1 MKGFIIALGRSLRRP
16 WTWTLLIALGLG
28 GMIWSVGPLLAFAG
42 HSPWAS
48 VTHRLATLCGLFLAW
63 GLIMVLLQGWQNRRR
78 RQRLATEEGQHDQ
91 LRAER
96 IDDEAHELHSRARD
110 ARRSLL
116 GAGLYRGRSQ
126 RWRRELPHYLL
137 LGPEGAGKTS
147 LLDFSGLEFPLNVE
161 RSRLTRNVSG
171 TRYCDWYL
179 AEQGVL
185 LDTAGRY
192 LTQGDAPVDG
202 SAWLTLLQLL
212 RRQRRTRPLNG
223 ILVTVPVESLAS
235 GNEVELETLAR
246 QVRARLHDVSRE
258 LRVEVPV
265 YLVLTQA
272 DRLSGFS
279 AFFDGLSREES
290 AQVLGTTFREAQNG
304 TDTATLR
311 QEFEEL
317 LRRLNSQVI
326 PRLHQERDGQ
336 RRGQILD
343 FPHQLGRLGD
353 GLILFVELAFSGNRY
368 QRAAQLR
375 GFYLTSTPALIQ
387 HLDAQTQGIGDQ
399 LGLPSTLLPQYRSGQ
414 ARFIRQLFSRV
425 IFPEAALAGLDQH
438 EVRRLSWGQC
448 GLYAAALAGL
458 TLGAALWTTS
468 FGGNHERLER
478 LRELAQTGLQARSQ
492 LKTGADAR
500 ATLPV
505 LDNAYVGTQ
514 VFPAADATPLREH
527 TGLYQGDAVRPA
539 TEAAY
544 RQALDSYL
552 LPRLKAQ
559 LEERIRGSLN
569 DRERL
574 IVHLR
579 AYLML
584 QLPERRDARALR
596 DWAAADWSQRYP
608 GDALTQN
615 SLDTH
620 LARLLAQGFGSYPV
634 DAQLVSQA
642 RQVLRSESLAAVVYR
657 ILRDQASGLPVYR
670 LSQHLGPQALAFEG
684 ADYPIPGFYTRQG
697 YTQTFSIQG
706 LATIRE
712 LAADN
717 WVLGDGDGITAMDL
731 RRLQVELEQLYFRD
745 YATLW
750 SDALA
755 RLTLQPVGDANQGA
769 TLLAGLTS
777 ANSPLLQVLVEV
789 RDNTRL
795 AAVASDAAG
804 AGEPLP
810 DTARR
815 SLQTRFENLH
825 RLLDDQGAAVADL
838 APAMAALNDL
848 QQQLASL
855 AHASAPEQAAFELA
869 KARMA
874 GNRDALNSLRNAS
887 SRLPT
892 PVNGW
897 LGLLVDDSWNL
908 ILAGAY
914 DYLNDRYQSELLA
927 SYRNGLDKRYPFKAD
942 SESDVAL
949 VDFREFFKAQGTA
962 DSFFDTYLKPFVI
975 RGDGDAYRPRAIDGH
990 SLPLSRELLAQMGR
1004 TQQIR
1009 RGFFAENPAEPG
1021 IVFKLEPYS
1030 LDSSLT
1036 RADLNIGKERL
1047 EYRHGPIV
1055 AATFRWPQNDA
1066 LRTTLVLE
1074 DLGGRRV
1081 GLEQDGSAWSLF
1093 RLLDRLKLQQHSA
1106 RDVMLV
1112 QADLDGRHAG
1122 YLLSSQRSPNPFDLA
1137 TLRGFKLPEQ
1147 L

>member
-1 MKGFIIALGRSLRRP
+1 MKGFIIALGRMLRRP
-16 WTWTLLIALGLG
+16 WTWTLLVTLGLG
-28 GMIWSVGPLLAFAG
+28 GMVWTLGPLLAFAG

-63 GLIMVLLQGWQNRRR
+63 GLVMALLQSLQQRKQ
-78 RQRLATEEGQHDQ
+78 RQRLATEAGQHDQ

-96 IDDEAHELHSRARD
+96 IDDEAHELESRARD
-110 ARRSLL
+110 AYRTLH

-147 LLDFSGLEFPLNVE
+147 LLDFSGLEFPLNTE
-161 RSRLTRNVSG
+161 RSRLTRDVSG
-171 TRYCDWYL
+171 TRHCDWYF

-192 LTQGDAPVDG
+192 LTQGDAPVDS
-202 SAWLTLLQLL
+202 SAWQTLLQLL

-223 ILVTVPVESLAS
+223 ILIAIPVVQLAS
-235 GNEVELETLAR
+235 GNEVALETLAR
-246 QVRARLHDVSRE
+246 QVRARLHEVARQ
-258 LRVEVPV
+258 LKVEVPV

-272 DRLSGFS
+272 DHLPGFD
-279 AFFDGLSREES
+279 AFFDSLSREENE
-290 AQVLGTTFREAQNG
+290 QVLGTTFREAQNG
-304 TDTATLR
+304 TDPGVLR

-326 PRLHQERDGQ
+326 PRIHQERDGQ

-353 GLILFVELAFSGNRY
+353 GLALFVELAFAGNRY

-375 GFYLTSTPALIQ
+375 GFYLTSTPALSQ
-387 HLDAQTQGIGDQ
+387 PLDAQTQGIGDQ
-399 LGLPSTLLPQYRSGQ
+399 LGLPSSLLPQYRSGQ
-414 ARFIRQLFSRV
+414 PRFIRQLFSRV
-425 IFPEAALAGLDQH
+425 IFPEAALAGLDQR
-438 EVRRLSWGQC
+438 ELRRLSWGQR

-458 TLGAALWTTS
+458 ALGAALWTSS
-468 FGGNHERLER
+468 FAGNHARLER
-478 LRELAQTGLQARSQ
+478 LRDLVQHGVQARSQ
-492 LKTGADAR
+492 LKADADAR
-500 ATLPV
+500 AVLPV
-505 LDNAYVGTQ
+505 LDNAYAGTQ
-514 VFPAADATPLREH
+514 VFPAADATPLRER
-527 TGLYQGDAVRPA
+527 TGLYQGEAVRPVI
-539 TEAAY
+539 EAAY
-544 RQALDSYL
+544 HQALDNYL

-559 LEERIRGSLN
+559 LEERIRGSLG

-574 IVHLR
+574 IGHLR

-584 QLPERRDARALR
+584 QLPERRDARTLR

-620 LARLLAQGFGSYPV
+620 LARLLEQGFDAYPV
-634 DAQLVSQA
+634 DTQLVTQA
-642 RQVLRSESLAAVVYR
+642 RQVLRSESLAVVVYR
-657 ILRDQASGLPVYR
+657 ILRDQASGLPIYR
-670 LSQHLGPQALAFEG
+670 LSQQLGAQALTFEG

-697 YTQTFSIQG
+697 YAQTFSTQG
-706 LATIRE
+706 LAVIQE
-712 LAADN
+712 LTADN
-717 WVLGDGDGITAMDL
+717 WVLGDGDGITGMDL
-731 RRLQVELEQLYFRD
+731 RHLQVELEQLYFRD
-745 YATLW
+745 YANQW

-755 RLTLQPVGDANQGA
+755 RITLQPVGDANQGA
-769 TLLAGLTS
+769 TLLAALTS
-777 ANSPLLQVLVEV
+777 ANSPLLQLLTEV
-789 RDNTRL
+789 RNNTRL
-795 AAVASDAAG
+795 AAAASQDG
-804 AGEPLP
+804 ALP

-815 SLQTRFENLH
+815 SLQSRFENLH

-848 QQQLASL
+848 QQQLAGL

-874 GNRDALNSLRNAS
+874 GNRDALNSLRSAAG
-887 SRLPT
+887 RLPT

-914 DYLNDRYQSELLA
+914 DYINGRYQSELLA
-927 SYRNGLDKRYPFKAD
+927 SYRNGLDRRYPFKAD
-942 SESDVAL
+942 SESDVSL
-949 VDFREFFKAQGTA
+949 VDFREFFKAQGIA
-962 DSFFDTYLKPFVI
+962 DSFFETYLKPFVV
-975 RGDGDAYRPRAIDGH
+975 RGESEAYRARSIDGH
-990 SLPLSRELLAQMGR
+990 SLPLSRDFLAQMSR

-1030 LDSSLT
+1030 LDPSLT

-1074 DLGGRRV
+1074 ELGGRRV

-1093 RLLDRLKLQQHSA
+1093 RLLDRMKLQQHSV
-1106 RDVMLV
+1106 RDVLLV
-1112 QADLDGRHAG
+1112 QADLEGRHAG
-1122 YLLSSQRSPNPFDLA
+1122 YLLSSQRSPNPFDVA
-1137 TLRGFKLPEQ
+1137 TLRGFRLPER

>member
-1 MKGFIIALGRSLRRP
+1 MKGLIIALGRTLRRP
-16 WTWTLLIALGLG
+16 WTWTLIIALGLG
-28 GMIWSVGPLLAFAG
+28 TLIWTVGPLLAFAG

-48 VTHRLATLCGLFLAW
+48 ATHRLATLCGLFLAW
-63 GLIMVLLQGWQNRRR
+63 GLIMVVLQGWQNRRR

-91 LRAER
+91 LRADR
-96 IDDEAHELHSRARD
+96 IDDEAHELQTRARD
-110 ARRSLL
+110 ARRTLL
-116 GAGLYRGRSQ
+116 GAGLYRGRSP

-161 RSRLTRNVSG
+161 KSRLTRDVSG
-171 TRYCDWYL
+171 TRHCDWYF

-223 ILVTVPVESLAS
+223 ILVALPVERLAS

-246 QVRARLHDVSRE
+246 QVRARLHEVSRE
-258 LRVEVPV
+258 LKVEVPV

-272 DRLSGFS
+272 DRLSGFN

-290 AQVLGTTFREAQNG
+290 EQVLGTTFREAQNG

-326 PRLHQERDGQ
+326 PRIHQERDGQ

-375 GFYLTSTPALIQ
+375 GFYLTSTPALTQ
-387 HLDAQTQGIGDQ
+387 SLDTQTQGIGDQ
-399 LGLPSTLLPQYRSGQ
+399 LGLPSTLLPHYRSGQ
-414 ARFIRQLFSRV
+414 PRFIRQLFSRV
-425 IFPEAALAGLDQH
+425 IFPEASLAGLDQR
-438 EVRRLSWGQC
+438 EVRRLSWGQR

-458 TLGAALWTTS
+458 ALGAALWTTS

-478 LRELAQTGLQARSQ
+478 LRELAQNGLQARSQ
-492 LKTGADAR
+492 LKPGADAR
-500 ATLPV
+500 AALPV
-505 LDNAYVGTQ
+505 LDNAYAGTQ
-514 VFPAADATPLREH
+514 VFPAAGATPLREH
-527 TGLYQGDAVRPA
+527 TGLYQGDAVRPT

-544 RQALDSYL
+544 HEALQTYL

-559 LEERIRGSLN
+559 LEERIRGSLG

-574 IVHLR
+574 IGHLR

-620 LARLLAQGFGSYPV
+620 LARLLEQGFGSYAV

-670 LSQHLGPQALAFEG
+670 LSQHLGPQAQAFEG

-697 YTQTFSIQG
+697 YEQTFSTQG
-706 LATIRE
+706 LTVIRE

-717 WVLGDGDGITAMDL
+717 WVLGDGDGITGMDL

-745 YATLW
+745 YANLW
-750 SDALA
+750 SEALA
-755 RLTLQPVGDANQGA
+755 RVTLQPVGDANQGA

-777 ANSPLLQVLVEV
+777 ANSPLLQLLVEV

-795 AAVASDAAG
+795 AAASDTASG
-804 AGEPLP
+804 GDPLP

-825 RLLDDQGAAVADL
+825 RLLDDKGAPVADL
-838 APAMAALNDL
+838 APAMTALNDL
-848 QQQLASL
+848 QQQLAGL
-855 AHASAPEQAAFELA
+855 AHASAPDQAAFDLA

-874 GNRDALNSLRNAS
+874 GNRDALNSLRNAA

-942 SESDVAL
+942 SESDVSLA
-949 VDFREFFKAQGTA
+949 DFREFFKAQGTA
-962 DSFFDTYLKPFVI
+962 DTFFDTYLKPFVI

-990 SLPLSRELLAQMGR
+990 SLPLSREFLAQMGR

-1030 LDSSLT
+1030 LDPSLT
-1036 RADLNIGKERL
+1036 RADLSIGKDRL

-1074 DLGGRRV
+1074 ELGGRRV

-1112 QADLDGRHAG
+1112 QADLEGRHAG

-1137 TLRGFKLPEQ
+1137 TLRGFKLPER

>member
-1 MKGFIIALGRSLRRP
+1 MKGFIIALGRMLRRP
-16 WTWTLLIALGLG
+16 WTWTLLVTLGLG
-28 GMIWSVGPLLAFAG
+28 GLVWTLGPLLAFAG

-63 GLIMVLLQGWQNRRR
+63 GLVMALLQGWQQRKQ
-78 RQRLATEEGQHDQ
+78 RQRLATEAGQHDQ

-96 IDDEAHELHSRARD
+96 IDDEAHELESRARD
-110 ARRSLL
+110 AYRTLH
-116 GAGLYRGRSQ
+116 GAGLYRGRRQ

-147 LLDFSGLEFPLNVE
+147 LLDFSGLEFPLNTE
-161 RSRLTRNVSG
+161 RSRLTRDVSG
-171 TRYCDWYL
+171 TRHCDWYF

-192 LTQGDAPVDG
+192 LTQGDAPVDS
-202 SAWLTLLQLL
+202 SAWQTLLQLL

-223 ILVTVPVESLAS
+223 ILIAIPVAQLAS
-235 GNEVELETLAR
+235 GNEVALETLAR
-246 QVRARLHDVSRE
+246 QVRARLHEVARE
-258 LRVEVPV
+258 LKVEVPV

-272 DRLSGFS
+272 DHLPGFD
-279 AFFDGLSREES
+279 AFFDGLSREENE
-290 AQVLGTTFREAQNG
+290 QVLGTTFREAQNG
-304 TDTATLR
+304 TDPGVLR

-326 PRLHQERDGQ
+326 PRIHQERDGQ

-353 GLILFVELAFSGNRY
+353 GLALFVELAFAGNRY

-375 GFYLTSTPALIQ
+375 GFYLTSTPALSQ
-387 HLDAQTQGIGDQ
+387 PLDTQTQGIGDQ
-399 LGLPSTLLPQYRSGQ
+399 LGLPSSLLPQYRSGQ
-414 ARFIRQLFSRV
+414 PRFIRQVFSRV
-425 IFPEAALAGLDQH
+425 IFPEASLAGLDQR
-438 EVRRLSWGQC
+438 ELRRLSWGQR

-458 TLGAALWTTS
+458 GLGAALWTSS
-468 FGGNHERLER
+468 FAGNHARLEQ
-478 LRELAQTGLQARSQ
+478 LRDLVQHGVQARSQ
-492 LKTGADAR
+492 LKADADAR
-500 ATLPV
+500 AVLPV
-505 LDNAYVGTQ
+505 LDNAYAGTQ
-514 VFPAADATPLREH
+514 VFPVADATPLRER
-527 TGLYQGDAVRPA
+527 TGLYQGEAVRPV

-544 RQALDSYL
+544 HQALDSYL

-559 LEERIRGSLN
+559 LEERIRGSLG

-574 IVHLR
+574 IGHLR

-584 QLPERRDARALR
+584 QLPERRDARTLR

-620 LARLLAQGFGSYPV
+620 LARLLEQGFGAYPV
-634 DAQLVSQA
+634 DTQLVTQA

-657 ILRDQASGLPVYR
+657 ILRDQASGLPIYR
-670 LSQHLGPQALAFEG
+670 LSQQLGAQALAFEG

-697 YTQTFSIQG
+697 YAQTFSTQG
-706 LATIRE
+706 LAVIQE

-717 WVLGDGDGITAMDL
+717 WVLGDGDGITGMDL
-731 RRLQVELEQLYFRD
+731 RHLQGELEQLYFRD
-745 YATLW
+745 YANQW

-755 RLTLQPVGDANQGA
+755 RITLQPVGDANQGA

-777 ANSPLLQVLVEV
+777 ANSPLLQLLTEV
-789 RDNTRL
+789 RNNTRL
-795 AAVASDAAG
+795 AAAASQ
-804 AGEPLP
+804 GEALP

-815 SLQTRFENLH
+815 SLQSRFENLH

-848 QQQLASL
+848 QQQLAGL

-869 KARMA
+869 KMRMA
-874 GNRDALNSLRNAS
+874 GNRDALNSLRNAAG
-887 SRLPT
+887 RLPI

-914 DYLNDRYQSELLA
+914 DYINGRYQSELLA
-927 SYRNGLDKRYPFKAD
+927 SYRNGLDRRYPFKAD
-942 SESDVAL
+942 SESDVSL
-949 VDFREFFKAQGTA
+949 VDFREFFKAQGIA
-962 DSFFDTYLKPFVI
+962 DSFFETYLKPFVV
-975 RGDGDAYRPRAIDGH
+975 RGESDAYRARSIDGH
-990 SLPLSRELLAQMGR
+990 SLPLSRDFLAQMSR

-1030 LDSSLT
+1030 LDPSLT

-1055 AATFRWPQNDA
+1055 AATFRWPQSDA

-1074 DLGGRRV
+1074 ELGGHRV

-1093 RLLDRLKLQQHSA
+1093 RLLDRMKLQQHSA
-1106 RDVMLV
+1106 RDVLLV
-1112 QADLDGRHAG
+1112 QADLEGRHAG
-1122 YLLSSQRSPNPFDLA
+1122 YLLSSQRSPNPFDVT
-1137 TLRGFKLPEQ
+1137 TLRGFRLPER

>member
-1 MKGFIIALGRSLRRP
+1 MKGLIIALGRSLRRP
-16 WTWTLLIALGLG
+16 WTWTLLLTLGLG
-28 GMIWSVGPLLAFAG
+28 SLVWTLGPLLAFAG

-48 VTHRLATLCGLFLAW
+48 VSHRLATLCGLFLAW
-63 GLIMVLLQGWQNRRR
+63 GLAMVLLQGWQQRKQ
-78 RQRLATEEGQHDQ
+78 RQHLATAEGQDDQ

-96 IDDEAHELHSRARD
+96 IDDEAHELQTRARD
-110 ARRSLL
+110 AHRTLH

-147 LLDFSGLEFPLNVE
+147 LLDFSGLDFPLNVE
-161 RSRLTRNVSG
+161 KSRLTRDVSG
-171 TRYCDWYL
+171 TRYCDWYF

-192 LTQGDAPVDG
+192 LTQGDAPVDV

-223 ILVTVPVESLAS
+223 ILVALPVERLAS

-246 QVRARLHDVSRE
+246 QVRARLQEVSRE

-272 DRLSGFS
+272 DRLPGFG
-279 AFFDGLSREES
+279 AFFDGLSREDSE
-290 AQVLGTTFREAQNG
+290 QVLGTTFREAQNG

-326 PRLHQERDGQ
+326 PRIHQERDGQ

-375 GFYLTSTPALIQ
+375 GFYLTSTPALTQ
-387 HLDAQTQGIGDQ
+387 TLDTQTQGIGDQ
-399 LGLPSTLLPQYRSGQ
+399 LGLPSTLLPQYRNGQ
-414 ARFIRQLFSRV
+414 PRFIRQLFSRV
-425 IFPEAALAGLDQH
+425 IFPEASLAGLDQR
-438 EVRRLSWGQC
+438 EVRRLSWRQR

-458 TLGAALWTTS
+458 AVGAALWTSS
-468 FGGNHERLER
+468 FGNNHERLER
-478 LRELAQTGLQARSQ
+478 LRDLAQHGLQARTQ
-492 LKTGADAR
+492 LKPGADAR
-500 ATLPV
+500 ALLPV
-505 LDNAYVGTQ
+505 LDNAYAGTQ
-514 VFPAADATPLREH
+514 VFPAAGATPLRER
-527 TGLYQGDAVRPA
+527 TGLYQGDAVRPT

-544 RQALDSYL
+544 RQALQSDL
-552 LPRLKAQ
+552 LPRLKSQ
-559 LEERIRGSLN
+559 LEERIRGSLG

-574 IVHLR
+574 LGHLR

-584 QLPERRDARALR
+584 QLPERRDNRALR

-615 SLDTH
+615 SLDSH
-620 LARLLAQGFGSYPV
+620 LARLLEQGFGAYPV

-697 YTQTFSIQG
+697 YEQTFSTQG
-706 LATIRE
+706 LAVIRE

-717 WVLGDGDGITAMDL
+717 WVLGDGDGITGMGL
-731 RRLQVELEQLYFRD
+731 RHLQVELEQLYFRD
-745 YATLW
+745 YANLW
-750 SDALA
+750 SEALA
-755 RLTLQPVGDANQGA
+755 RVTLQPVGDANQGA
-769 TLLAGLTS
+769 LLLAGLTS
-777 ANSPLLQVLVEV
+777 ANSPLLQLLLEV
-789 RDNTRL
+789 RNNTRL
-795 AAVASDAAG
+795 AAVASDGAG
-804 AGEPLP
+804 SGEPLP
-810 DTARR
+810 DSARR
-815 SLQTRFENLH
+815 SLQIRFENLH
-825 RLLDDQGAAVADL
+825 QLIDDQGTAVADL

-848 QQQLASL
+848 QQQLAGL
-855 AHASAPEQAAFELA
+855 VHASAPEQAAFDLA

-874 GNRDALNSLRNAS
+874 GNRDALNGLRTTA
-887 SRLPT
+887 SRLPV

-897 LGLLVDDSWNL
+897 LGLLADDSWNL

-949 VDFREFFKAQGTA
+949 ADFREFFKAQGIA
-962 DSFFDTYLKPFVI
+962 DTFFDTYLKPFVI
-975 RGDGDAYRPRAIDGH
+975 RSDTAYRLRAIDGH
-990 SLPLSRELLAQMGR
+990 SLPLSREFLAQMGR

-1021 IVFKLEPYS
+1021 IIFKLEPYS
-1030 LDSSLT
+1030 LDPSLT
-1036 RADLNIGKERL
+1036 RADLSIGKERL

-1074 DLGGRRV
+1074 ELGGRRV

-1137 TLRGFKLPEQ
+1137 TLRGFKLPER

>member
-1 MKGFIIALGRSLRRP
+1 MKGFIIALGRMLRRP
-16 WTWTLLIALGLG
+16 WTWTLLVTLGLG
-28 GMIWSVGPLLAFAG
+28 GLVWTLGPLLAFAG

-48 VTHRLATLCGLFLAW
+48 VTHRLATLCGLFLGW
-63 GLIMVLLQGWQNRRR
+63 GLVMALLQGWQQRKQ
-78 RQRLATEEGQHDQ
+78 RQRLATEAGQHDQ

-96 IDDEAHELHSRARD
+96 IDDEAHELESRARD
-110 ARRSLL
+110 AYRTLH

-137 LGPEGAGKTS
+137 LGPQGAGKTS
-147 LLDFSGLEFPLNVE
+147 LLDFSGLEFPLNTE
-161 RSRLTRNVSG
+161 RSRLTRDVSG
-171 TRYCDWYL
+171 TRHCDWYF

-192 LTQGDAPVDG
+192 LTQGDAPVDS
-202 SAWLTLLQLL
+202 SAWQTLLQLL

-223 ILVTVPVESLAS
+223 ILIAIPVAQLAS
-235 GNEVELETLAR
+235 GNEVAQEILAR
-246 QVRARLHDVSRE
+246 QVRARLHEVARE
-258 LRVEVPV
+258 LKVEVPV

-272 DRLSGFS
+272 DHLPGFD
-279 AFFDGLSREES
+279 AFFDGLSREENE
-290 AQVLGTTFREAQNG
+290 QVLGTTFREAQNG
-304 TDTATLR
+304 TDPGVLR

-326 PRLHQERDGQ
+326 PRIHQERDGQ

-353 GLILFVELAFSGNRY
+353 GLALFVELAFAGNRY

-375 GFYLTSTPALIQ
+375 GFYLTSTPALSQ
-387 HLDAQTQGIGDQ
+387 PLDAQTQGIGDQ
-399 LGLPSTLLPQYRSGQ
+399 LGLPSSLLPQYRSGQ
-414 ARFIRQLFSRV
+414 PRFIRQLFSRV
-425 IFPEAALAGLDQH
+425 IFPEAALAGLDQR
-438 EVRRLSWGQC
+438 ELRRLSWGQR

-458 TLGAALWTTS
+458 ALGAALWTSS
-468 FGGNHERLER
+468 FAGNHARLER
-478 LRELAQTGLQARSQ
+478 LRDLVQHGVQARSQ
-492 LKTGADAR
+492 LKADADAR
-500 ATLPV
+500 AVLPI
-505 LDNAYVGTQ
+505 LDNAYAGTQ
-514 VFPAADATPLREH
+514 VFPAADATPLRER
-527 TGLYQGDAVRPA
+527 TGLYQGEAVRPV

-544 RQALDSYL
+544 HQALDNYL

-559 LEERIRGSLN
+559 LEERIRGSLG

-574 IVHLR
+574 IGHLR

-584 QLPERRDARALR
+584 QLPERRDARTLR

-620 LARLLAQGFGSYPV
+620 LARLLEQGFGAYPV
-634 DAQLVSQA
+634 DTQLVTQA
-642 RQVLRSESLAAVVYR
+642 RQVLRSESLAVVVYR
-657 ILRDQASGLPVYR
+657 ILRDQASGLPIYR
-670 LSQHLGPQALAFEG
+670 LSQQLGAQALTFEG

-697 YTQTFSIQG
+697 YAQTFSTQG
-706 LATIRE
+706 LAVIQE

-717 WVLGDGDGITAMDL
+717 WVLGDGDGITGMDL
-731 RRLQVELEQLYFRD
+731 RHLQVELEQLYFRD
-745 YATLW
+745 YANQW

-755 RLTLQPVGDANQGA
+755 RITLQPVGDANQGA

-777 ANSPLLQVLVEV
+777 ATSPLLQLLTEV
-789 RDNTRL
+789 RNNTRL
-795 AAVASDAAG
+795 AAAASQGG
-804 AGEPLP
+804 ALP

-815 SLQTRFENLH
+815 SLQSRFENLH

-848 QQQLASL
+848 QQQLAGL

-874 GNRDALNSLRNAS
+874 GNRDALNSLRSAA

-914 DYLNDRYQSELLA
+914 DYINGRYQSELLA
-927 SYRNGLDKRYPFKAD
+927 SYRNGLDRRYPFKAD
-942 SESDVAL
+942 SESDVSL
-949 VDFREFFKAQGTA
+949 VDFREFFKAQGIA
-962 DSFFDTYLKPFVI
+962 DSFFETYLKPFVI
-975 RGDGDAYRPRAIDGH
+975 RGESDAYRARSIDGH
-990 SLPLSRELLAQMGR
+990 SLPLSRDLLAQMSR

-1030 LDSSLT
+1030 LDPSLT

-1074 DLGGRRV
+1074 ELGGRRV
-1081 GLEQDGSAWSLF
+1081 GLEQDGSTWSLF
-1093 RLLDRLKLQQHSA
+1093 RLLDRMKLQQHSA
-1106 RDVMLV
+1106 RDVLLV
-1112 QADLDGRHAG
+1112 QADLEGRHAG
-1122 YLLSSQRSPNPFDLA
+1122 YLLSSQRSPNPFDVA
-1137 TLRGFKLPEQ
+1137 PLRGFRLPER

>member
-1 MKGFIIALGRSLRRP
+1 MKGFIIALGRMLRRP
-16 WTWTLLIALGLG
+16 WTWTLLVTLGLG
-28 GMIWSVGPLLAFAG
+28 GLVWTLGPLLAFAG
-42 HSPWAS
+42 HSPWAA
-48 VTHRLATLCGLFLAW
+48 VTHRLATLCGLFLGW
-63 GLIMVLLQGWQNRRR
+63 GLVMALLQGWQQRKQ
-78 RQRLATEEGQHDQ
+78 RQRLATETGQHDQ

-96 IDDEAHELHSRARD
+96 IDDEAHELESRARD
-110 ARRSLL
+110 AYRTLH

-126 RWRRELPHYLL
+126 RWRCELPHYLL
-137 LGPEGAGKTS
+137 LGPQGAGKTS
-147 LLDFSGLEFPLNVE
+147 LLDFSGLEFPLNTE
-161 RSRLTRNVSG
+161 RSRLTRDLSG
-171 TRYCDWYL
+171 TRHCDWYF

-192 LTQGDAPVDG
+192 LTQGDAPVDS
-202 SAWLTLLQLL
+202 SAWQTLLQLL
-212 RRQRRTRPLNG
+212 RRQRRTRLLNG
-223 ILVTVPVESLAS
+223 VLIAIPVAQLAS
-235 GNEVELETLAR
+235 GNEVALETLAR
-246 QVRARLHDVSRE
+246 QVRARLHEVARE
-258 LRVEVPV
+258 LKVEVPV

-272 DRLSGFS
+272 DHLPGFD
-279 AFFDGLSREES
+279 AFFDGLSREENE
-290 AQVLGTTFREAQNG
+290 QVLGTTFREAQNG
-304 TDTATLR
+304 TDPGVLR

-326 PRLHQERDGQ
+326 PRIHQERDGQ

-353 GLILFVELAFSGNRY
+353 GLTLFVELAFAGNRY

-375 GFYLTSTPALIQ
+375 GFYLTSTPALSQ
-387 HLDAQTQGIGDQ
+387 PLDAQTQDIGDQ
-399 LGLPSTLLPQYRSGQ
+399 LGLPSSLLPQYRSGQ
-414 ARFIRQLFSRV
+414 PRFIRQLFSRV
-425 IFPEAALAGLDQH
+425 IFPEAALAGLDQR
-438 EVRRLSWGQC
+438 ELRRLSWGQR

-458 TLGAALWTTS
+458 ALGVTLWTSS
-468 FGGNHERLER
+468 FAGNHARLER
-478 LRELAQTGLQARSQ
+478 LRDLVQHGVQARSQ
-492 LKTGADAR
+492 LKADADAR
-500 ATLPV
+500 ALLPV
-505 LDNAYVGTQ
+505 LDNAYAGTQ
-514 VFPAADATPLREH
+514 VFPAAGATPLRER
-527 TGLYQGDAVRPA
+527 TGLYQGEAVRPA

-544 RQALDSYL
+544 HQALDSYL

-559 LEERIRGSLN
+559 LEERIRGSLG

-574 IVHLR
+574 IGHLR

-584 QLPERRDARALR
+584 QLPERRDARTLR
-596 DWAAADWSQRYP
+596 NWAAADWSQRYP

-620 LARLLAQGFGSYPV
+620 LARLLEQGFGAYPV
-634 DAQLVSQA
+634 DTQLVTQA

-670 LSQHLGPQALAFEG
+670 LSQQLGAQALAFEG

-697 YTQTFSIQG
+697 YAQTFSTQG
-706 LATIRE
+706 LAVIQE

-717 WVLGDGDGITAMDL
+717 WVLGDGDGITGMDL
-731 RRLQVELEQLYFRD
+731 RHLQMELEQLYFRD
-745 YATLW
+745 YANQW

-755 RLTLQPVGDANQGA
+755 RITLQPVGDANQGA

-777 ANSPLLQVLVEV
+777 ANSPLLQLLTEV
-789 RDNTRL
+789 RNNTRL
-795 AAVASDAAG
+795 AAAASQGG
-804 AGEPLP
+804 ALP

-815 SLQTRFENLH
+815 SLQSRFENLH

-848 QQQLASL
+848 QQQLAGL
-855 AHASAPEQAAFELA
+855 AYASAPEQAAFELA

-874 GNRDALNSLRNAS
+874 GNRDALNSLRNAA

-897 LGLLVDDSWNL
+897 LGLLVDDSWSL

-914 DYLNDRYQSELLA
+914 DYINGRYQSELLA
-927 SYRNGLDKRYPFKAD
+927 SYRNGLDRRYPFKAD
-942 SESDVAL
+942 SESDVSL
-949 VDFREFFKAQGTA
+949 VDFREFFKTQGIA
-962 DSFFDTYLKPFVI
+962 DSFFETYLKPFVV
-975 RGDGDAYRPRAIDGH
+975 RGESDAYRARSIDGH
-990 SLPLSRELLAQMGR
+990 SLPLSRDFLAQMSR

-1030 LDSSLT
+1030 LDPSLT

-1074 DLGGRRV
+1074 ELGGRRV

-1093 RLLDRLKLQQHSA
+1093 RLLDRMKLQQHSA
-1106 RDVMLV
+1106 RDVLLV
-1112 QADLDGRHAG
+1112 QADLEGRHAG
-1122 YLLSSQRSPNPFDLA
+1122 YLLSSQRSPNPFDVA
-1137 TLRGFKLPEQ
+1137 TLRGFRLPER

>member
-1 MKGFIIALGRSLRRP
+1 MKGLIIALGRSLRRP
-16 WTWTLLIALGLG
+16 WTWTLLVTVGLG
-28 GMIWSVGPLLAFAG
+28 SLVWTLGPLLAFAG

-48 VTHRLATLCGLFLAW
+48 VSHRLATLCGLFLAW
-63 GLIMVLLQGWQNRRR
+63 GLGMVLLQGWQQRQQ
-78 RQRLATEEGQHDQ
+78 RQRLATEAGQQDL

-96 IDDEAHELHSRARD
+96 IDDEAHELQSRARN
-110 ARRSLL
+110 ARRTLH

-147 LLDFSGLEFPLNVE
+147 LLDFSGLDFPLNGE
-161 RSRLTRNVSG
+161 KSRLTRDVSG
-171 TRYCDWYL
+171 TRHCDWYF

-202 SAWLTLLQLL
+202 SAWLTLLRLL

-223 ILVTVPVESLAS
+223 ILVTLPVERLAS

-246 QVRARLHDVSRE
+246 QVRARLHDVARK

-272 DRLSGFS
+272 DRLPGFG

-290 AQVLGTTFREAQNG
+290 EQVLGTTFREAQNG

-326 PRLHQERDGQ
+326 PRIHQERDGQ

-353 GLILFVELAFSGNRY
+353 GLTLFVELAFSGNRY

-375 GFYLTSTPALIQ
+375 GFYLTSTPALTQ
-387 HLDAQTQGIGDQ
+387 DLDAQTQGIGDQ

-414 ARFIRQLFSRV
+414 PRFIRQLFSRV
-425 IFPEAALAGLDQH
+425 IFPEASLAGLDQR
-438 EVRRLSWGQC
+438 EIRRLSWGQRS
-448 GLYAAALAGL
+448 LYATALAGL
-458 TLGAALWTTS
+458 ALGAALWTAS
-468 FGGNHERLER
+468 FGSNHERLER
-478 LRELAQTGLQARSQ
+478 LRDLAQHGQQARSQ
-492 LKTGADAR
+492 LKAGADAR
-500 ATLPV
+500 ALLPL
-505 LDNAYVGTQ
+505 LDNAYAGTQ
-514 VFPAADATPLREH
+514 VFPAAGATPLRER
-527 TGLYQGDAVRPA
+527 TALYQGDAVRPT

-544 RQALDSYL
+544 RQALQSYL

-559 LEERIRGSLN
+559 LEERIRGSLG

-574 IVHLR
+574 IGHLR

-620 LARLLAQGFGSYPV
+620 LARLLEQGFGAYPV

-697 YTQTFSIQG
+697 YQQTFSTQG
-706 LATIRE
+706 LAVIRE

-717 WVLGDGDGITAMDL
+717 WVLGDGDGITGMDL
-731 RRLQVELEQLYFRD
+731 RHLQVELEQLYFRD
-745 YATLW
+745 YANLW
-750 SDALA
+750 SEALA
-755 RLTLQPVGDANQGA
+755 RVTLQPVGDANQGA
-769 TLLAGLTS
+769 LLLAGLTS
-777 ANSPLLQVLVEV
+777 ANSPLLQLLLEV
-789 RDNTRL
+789 RNNTRL
-795 AAVASDAAG
+795 AAVASDATG
-804 AGEPLP
+804 QGDPLP

-825 RLLDDQGAAVADL
+825 RLLDDQGTAVADL

-848 QQQLASL
+848 QQQLAGL
-855 AHASAPEQAAFELA
+855 AHASAPEQAAFDLA

-874 GNRDALNSLRNAS
+874 GNRDALNGLRTAA
-887 SRLPT
+887 SRLPV
-892 PVNGW
+892 PVNSW
-897 LGLLVDDSWNL
+897 LGLLADDSWNL

-927 SYRNGLDKRYPFKAD
+927 SYRNALDKRYPFKAD
-942 SESDVAL
+942 SESDVSLA
-949 VDFREFFKAQGTA
+949 DFREFFKAQGVA
-962 DSFFDTYLKPFVI
+962 DTFFDTYLKPFVI
-975 RGDGDAYRPRAIDGH
+975 RSDNAYRLRAIDGH
-990 SLPLSRELLAQMGR
+990 SLPLSREFLAQMGR

-1030 LDSSLT
+1030 LDPSLT
-1036 RADLNIGKERL
+1036 RADLSIGKDRL

-1074 DLGGRRV
+1074 ELGGRRV

-1137 TLRGFKLPEQ
+1137 TLRGFKLPER

>member
-1 MKGFIIALGRSLRRP
+1 MKGFIIALGRSLRRA

-28 GMIWSVGPLLAFAG
+28 GLIWTVGPLLAFAG

-96 IDDEAHELHSRARD
+96 IDDEAHELQSRARD
-110 ARRSLL
+110 ARRTLL

-171 TRYCDWYL
+171 TRYCDWYF

-223 ILVTVPVESLAS
+223 ILVTVPVERLAS

-246 QVRARLHDVSRE
+246 QVRARLQDVSRE

-290 AQVLGTTFREAQNG
+290 EQVLGTTFREAQNG

-375 GFYLTSTPALIQ
+375 GFYLTSTPALTQ

-425 IFPEAALAGLDQH
+425 IFPEAALAGLDQR
-438 EVRRLSWGQC
+438 EVRRLSWAQR

-458 TLGAALWTTS
+458 ALGAALWTTS

-492 LKTGADAR
+492 LKAGADAH
-500 ATLPV
+500 AALPV
-505 LDNAYVGTQ
+505 LDNAYAGTQ
-514 VFPAADATPLREH
+514 VFPAAGATPLRER
-527 TGLYQGDAVRPA
+527 TGLYQGDAVRPT

-544 RQALDSYL
+544 RQALDAYL
-552 LPRLKAQ
+552 LPRLKVQ

-584 QLPERRDARALR
+584 QLPERRDTRALR

-620 LARLLAQGFGSYPV
+620 LARLLEQGFGSYPV

-697 YTQTFSIQG
+697 YTQTFSTQG

-717 WVLGDGDGITAMDL
+717 WVLGDGDGITGMDL

-745 YATLW
+745 YANQW
-750 SDALA
+750 SEALA
-755 RLTLQPVGDANQGA
+755 RVTLQPVGDANQGA

-795 AAVASDAAG
+795 AAVASDTAG
-804 AGEPLP
+804 GGEPLP

-838 APAMAALNDL
+838 APVMAALNDL
-848 QQQLASL
+848 QQQLAGL
-855 AHASAPEQAAFELA
+855 AHASAPEQAAFDLA

-892 PVNGW
+892 PINGW

-914 DYLNDRYQSELLA
+914 DYLNGRYQSELLA

-942 SESDVAL
+942 SESDVSL

-962 DSFFDTYLKPFVI
+962 DTFFDTYLKPFVI

-990 SLPLSRELLAQMGR
+990 SLPLSREFLAQMSR

-1030 LDSSLT
+1030 LDPSLT

-1074 DLGGRRV
+1074 ELGGRRV

-1137 TLRGFKLPEQ
+1137 TLRGFKLPER

>member
-1 MKGFIIALGRSLRRP
+1 MKGLIIVLGRSLRRP
-16 WTWTLLIALGLG
+16 WTWTLLLTLGLG
-28 GMIWSVGPLLAFAG
+28 SLVWTLGPMLAFAG

-48 VTHRLATLCGLFLAW
+48 VSHRLATLCGLFLAW
-63 GLIMVLLQGWQNRRR
+63 GLAMVLLQGWQQRKQ
-78 RQRLATEEGQHDQ
+78 RQRLATAEGQDDQ

-96 IDDEAHELHSRARD
+96 IDDEAHELQTRARD
-110 ARRSLL
+110 AHRTLH

-147 LLDFSGLEFPLNVE
+147 LLDFSGLDFPLNVE
-161 RSRLTRNVSG
+161 KSRLTRDVSG
-171 TRYCDWYL
+171 TRYCDWYF

-223 ILVTVPVESLAS
+223 ILVALPVERLAS
-235 GNEVELETLAR
+235 GNEVELEILAR
-246 QVRARLHDVSRE
+246 QVRARLQEVSRE

-272 DRLSGFS
+272 DRLPGFG
-279 AFFDGLSREES
+279 AFFDGLSREDSE
-290 AQVLGTTFREAQNG
+290 QVLGTTFREAQNG

-326 PRLHQERDGQ
+326 PRIHQERDGQ

-375 GFYLTSTPALIQ
+375 GFYLTSTPALTQ
-387 HLDAQTQGIGDQ
+387 TLDAQTQGIGDQ
-399 LGLPSTLLPQYRSGQ
+399 LGLPSTLLPQYRNGQ
-414 ARFIRQLFSRV
+414 PRFIRQLFSRV
-425 IFPEAALAGLDQH
+425 IFPEASLAGLDQR
-438 EVRRLSWGQC
+438 EVRRLSWGQRS
-448 GLYAAALAGL
+448 LYAAALAGL
-458 TLGAALWTTS
+458 AVGAALWTSS
-468 FGGNHERLER
+468 FGNNHERLER
-478 LRELAQTGLQARSQ
+478 LRDLAQHGLQARSQ
-492 LKTGADAR
+492 LKPGADAR
-500 ATLPV
+500 ALLPV
-505 LDNAYVGTQ
+505 LDNAYAGTQ
-514 VFPAADATPLREH
+514 VFPAAGATPLRER
-527 TGLYQGDAVRPA
+527 TGLYQGDVVRPT

-544 RQALDSYL
+544 RQALQSDL
-552 LPRLKAQ
+552 LPRLKSQ
-559 LEERIRGSLN
+559 LEERIRGSLG

-574 IVHLR
+574 LGHLR

-584 QLPERRDARALR
+584 QLPERRDNRALR

-615 SLDTH
+615 SLDSH
-620 LARLLAQGFGSYPV
+620 LARLLEQGFGAYPV
-634 DAQLVSQA
+634 DAQLVSQS

-697 YTQTFSIQG
+697 YEQTFSTQG
-706 LATIRE
+706 LTVIRE

-717 WVLGDGDGITAMDL
+717 WVLGDGDGITGMDL
-731 RRLQVELEQLYFRD
+731 RHLQVELEQLYFRD
-745 YATLW
+745 YANLW
-750 SDALA
+750 SEALA
-755 RLTLQPVGDANQGA
+755 RVTLQPVGDANQGA
-769 TLLAGLTS
+769 LLLAGLTS
-777 ANSPLLQVLVEV
+777 ANSPLLQLLLEV
-789 RDNTRL
+789 RNNTRL
-795 AAVASDAAG
+795 AAVASDG
-804 AGEPLP
+804 AGSGELLP
-810 DTARR
+810 DSARR

-825 RLLDDQGAAVADL
+825 QLIDDQGTAVADL

-848 QQQLASL
+848 QQQLAGL
-855 AHASAPEQAAFELA
+855 VHASAPEQAAFDLA

-874 GNRDALNSLRNAS
+874 GNRDALNGLRTTA
-887 SRLPT
+887 SRLPV

-897 LGLLVDDSWNL
+897 LGLLADDSWNL

-949 VDFREFFKAQGTA
+949 ADFREFFKAQGIA
-962 DSFFDTYLKPFVI
+962 DTFFDTYLKPFVI
-975 RGDGDAYRPRAIDGH
+975 RSDTAYRLRAIDGH
-990 SLPLSRELLAQMGR
+990 SLPLSREFLAQMGR

-1030 LDSSLT
+1030 LDPSLT
-1036 RADLNIGKERL
+1036 RADLSIGKERL

-1074 DLGGRRV
+1074 ELGGRRV

-1137 TLRGFKLPEQ
+1137 TLRGFKLPER

>member
-1 MKGFIIALGRSLRRP
+1 MKGFIIALGRMLRRP
-16 WTWTLLIALGLG
+16 WTWTLLVTLGLG
-28 GMIWSVGPLLAFAG
+28 GLVWTLGPLLAFAG

-63 GLIMVLLQGWQNRRR
+63 GLVMALLQGWQQRKQ
-78 RQRLATEEGQHDQ
+78 RQRLATEAGQHDQ

-96 IDDEAHELHSRARD
+96 IDDEAHELESRARD
-110 ARRSLL
+110 AYRTLH

-147 LLDFSGLEFPLNVE
+147 LLDFSGLEFPLNTE
-161 RSRLTRNVSG
+161 RSRLTRDVSG
-171 TRYCDWYL
+171 TRHCDWYF

-202 SAWLTLLQLL
+202 SAWHTLLQLL

-223 ILVTVPVESLAS
+223 ILIAIPVAQLAS
-235 GNEVELETLAR
+235 GNEVALETLAR
-246 QVRARLHDVSRE
+246 QVRARLHEVARE
-258 LRVEVPV
+258 LKVEVPV

-272 DRLSGFS
+272 DHLPGFN
-279 AFFDGLSREES
+279 AFFDGLSREENE
-290 AQVLGTTFREAQNG
+290 QVLGTTFREAQNG
-304 TDTATLR
+304 TDPGVLR

-317 LRRLNSQVI
+317 MRRLNSQVI
-326 PRLHQERDGQ
+326 PRIHQERDGQ

-353 GLILFVELAFSGNRY
+353 GLTLFVELAFAGNRY

-375 GFYLTSTPALIQ
+375 GFYLTSTPALSQ
-387 HLDAQTQGIGDQ
+387 PLDAQTQGIGDQ
-399 LGLPSTLLPQYRSGQ
+399 LGLPSSLLPQYRSGQ
-414 ARFIRQLFSRV
+414 PRFIRQLFSRV
-425 IFPEAALAGLDQH
+425 IFPEASLAGLDQR
-438 EVRRLSWGQC
+438 ELRRLSWGQR

-458 TLGAALWTTS
+458 ALGAALWTSS
-468 FGGNHERLER
+468 FASNHARLEQ
-478 LRELAQTGLQARSQ
+478 LRDLVQHGVQARSQ
-492 LKTGADAR
+492 LKADADAR
-500 ATLPV
+500 AVLPV
-505 LDNAYVGTQ
+505 LDNAYAGTQ
-514 VFPAADATPLREH
+514 VFPAAGATPLRER
-527 TGLYQGDAVRPA
+527 TGLYQGEAVRPV

-559 LEERIRGSLN
+559 LEERIRGSLG

-574 IVHLR
+574 IGHLR

-584 QLPERRDARALR
+584 QLPERRDARTLR
-596 DWAAADWSQRYP
+596 DWAAADWSLRYP

-620 LARLLAQGFGSYPV
+620 LARLLEQGFGAYPV
-634 DAQLVSQA
+634 DTQLVTQA

-670 LSQHLGPQALAFEG
+670 LSQQLGAQALAFEG

-697 YTQTFSIQG
+697 YAQTFSTQG
-706 LATIRE
+706 LAVIQE

-717 WVLGDGDGITAMDL
+717 WVLGDGDGITGMDL
-731 RRLQVELEQLYFRD
+731 RHLQVELEQLYFRD
-745 YATLW
+745 YANQW

-755 RLTLQPVGDANQGA
+755 RITLQPVGDANQGA

-777 ANSPLLQVLVEV
+777 ANSPLLQLLTEV
-789 RDNTRL
+789 RNNTRL
-795 AAVASDAAG
+795 ATAASQ
-804 AGEPLP
+804 GEALP

-815 SLQTRFENLH
+815 SLQSRFENLH

-848 QQQLASL
+848 QQQLAGL

-874 GNRDALNSLRNAS
+874 GNRDALNSLRNAAG
-887 SRLPT
+887 RLPT

-914 DYLNDRYQSELLA
+914 DYINGRYQSELLA
-927 SYRNGLDKRYPFKAD
+927 SYRNGLDRRYPFKAD
-942 SESDVAL
+942 SESDVSL
-949 VDFREFFKAQGTA
+949 VDFREFFKAQGIA
-962 DSFFDTYLKPFVI
+962 DSFFETYLKPFVV
-975 RGDGDAYRPRAIDGH
+975 RGESDAYRARSIDGH
-990 SLPLSRELLAQMGR
+990 SLPLSRDFLAQMSR

-1030 LDSSLT
+1030 LDPSLT

-1074 DLGGRRV
+1074 ELGGRRV

-1093 RLLDRLKLQQHSA
+1093 RLLDRMKLQQHSA
-1106 RDVMLV
+1106 RDVLLV
-1112 QADLDGRHAG
+1112 QADLEGRHAG
-1122 YLLSSQRSPNPFDLA
+1122 YLLSSQRSPNPFDVA
-1137 TLRGFKLPEQ
+1137 TLRGFRLPER

>member
-1 MKGFIIALGRSLRRP
+1 MKGLIIALGRSLRRP
-16 WTWTLLIALGLG
+16 WTWTLLLTLGLG
-28 GMIWSVGPLLAFAG
+28 SLVWTLGPLLAFAG

-48 VTHRLATLCGLFLAW
+48 VSHRLATLCGLFLAW
-63 GLIMVLLQGWQNRRR
+63 GLAMVLLQGWQQRKQ
-78 RQRLATEEGQHDQ
+78 RQHLATAEGQDDQ

-96 IDDEAHELHSRARD
+96 IDDEAHELQTRARD
-110 ARRSLL
+110 AHHTLH

-147 LLDFSGLEFPLNVE
+147 LLDFSGLDFPLNVE
-161 RSRLTRNVSG
+161 KSRLTRDVSG
-171 TRYCDWYL
+171 TRYCDWYF

-223 ILVTVPVESLAS
+223 ILVALPVERLAS

-246 QVRARLHDVSRE
+246 QVRARLQEVSRE
-258 LRVEVPV
+258 LKVEVPV

-272 DRLSGFS
+272 DRLPGFG
-279 AFFDGLSREES
+279 AFFDGLSREDSE
-290 AQVLGTTFREAQNG
+290 QVLGTTFREAQNG

-326 PRLHQERDGQ
+326 PRIHQERDGQ

-375 GFYLTSTPALIQ
+375 GFYLTSTPALTQ
-387 HLDAQTQGIGDQ
+387 TLDAQTQGIGDQ
-399 LGLPSTLLPQYRSGQ
+399 LGLPSTLLPQYRNGQ
-414 ARFIRQLFSRV
+414 PRFIRQLFSRV
-425 IFPEAALAGLDQH
+425 IFPEASLAGLDQR
-438 EVRRLSWGQC
+438 EVRRLSWRQR

-458 TLGAALWTTS
+458 AVGAALWTSS
-468 FGGNHERLER
+468 FGNNHERLER
-478 LRELAQTGLQARSQ
+478 LRDLAQQGLQARTQ
-492 LKTGADAR
+492 LKPGADAR
-500 ATLPV
+500 ALLPV
-505 LDNAYVGTQ
+505 LDNAYAGTQ
-514 VFPAADATPLREH
+514 VFPAAGDTPLRER
-527 TGLYQGDAVRPA
+527 TGLYQGDAVRPT

-544 RQALDSYL
+544 SQALQSDL
-552 LPRLKAQ
+552 LPRLKSQ
-559 LEERIRGSLN
+559 LEERIRGSLG

-574 IVHLR
+574 LGHLR

-584 QLPERRDARALR
+584 QLPERRDNRALR

-615 SLDTH
+615 SLDSH
-620 LARLLAQGFGSYPV
+620 LARLLEQGFGAYPV

-697 YTQTFSIQG
+697 YEQTFSTQG
-706 LATIRE
+706 LAVIRE

-717 WVLGDGDGITAMDL
+717 WVLGDGDGITGMDL
-731 RRLQVELEQLYFRD
+731 RHLQVELEQLYFRD
-745 YATLW
+745 YANLW
-750 SDALA
+750 SEALA
-755 RLTLQPVGDANQGA
+755 RVTLQPVGDANQGA
-769 TLLAGLTS
+769 LLLAGLTS
-777 ANSPLLQVLVEV
+777 ASSPLLQLLREV
-789 RDNTRL
+789 RNNTRL
-795 AAVASDAAG
+795 AAVASDG
-804 AGEPLP
+804 AGSGEPMP
-810 DTARR
+810 DSARR

-825 RLLDDQGAAVADL
+825 QLLDDQGSAVADL

-848 QQQLASL
+848 QQQLAGL
-855 AHASAPEQAAFELA
+855 AHASAPEQAAFDLA

-874 GNRDALNSLRNAS
+874 GNRDALNGLRTTA
-887 SRLPT
+887 SRLPV

-897 LGLLVDDSWNL
+897 LGLLADDSWNL

-949 VDFREFFKAQGTA
+949 ADFREFFKAQGIA
-962 DSFFDTYLKPFVI
+962 DTFFDTYLKPFVI
-975 RGDGDAYRPRAIDGH
+975 RSDTAYRLRAIDGH
-990 SLPLSRELLAQMGR
+990 SLPLSREFLAQMGR

-1030 LDSSLT
+1030 LDPSLT
-1036 RADLNIGKERL
+1036 RADLSIGKERL

-1074 DLGGRRV
+1074 ELGGRRV

-1137 TLRGFKLPEQ
+1137 TLRGFKLPER

>member
-1 MKGFIIALGRSLRRP
+1 MKGLIITLGRSLRRP
-16 WTWTLLIALGLG
+16 WAWTLLVTLGLG
-28 GMIWSVGPLLAFAG
+28 SLVWILGPLLAFAG
-42 HSPWAS
+42 HSPWAAVS
-48 VTHRLATLCGLFLAW
+48 HRLATLCGLFLAW
-63 GLIMVLLQGWQNRRR
+63 GLGMVLLQGWQQRQQ
-78 RQRLATEEGQHDQ
+78 RQRLATEAGQQDQ

-96 IDDEAHELHSRARD
+96 IDDEAHELQSRARN
-110 ARRSLL
+110 ARRTLQ

-147 LLDFSGLEFPLNVE
+147 LLDFSGLDFPLNGE
-161 RSRLTRNVSG
+161 KSRLTRDVSG
-171 TRYCDWYL
+171 TRHCDWYF

-202 SAWLTLLQLL
+202 SAWLTLLRLL

-223 ILVTVPVESLAS
+223 ILVTLPVERLAS
-235 GNEVELETLAR
+235 GNEVALETLAR
-246 QVRARLHDVSRE
+246 QVRARLHDVARE

-272 DRLSGFS
+272 DRLPGFG

-290 AQVLGTTFREAQNG
+290 EQVLGTTFREAQNG

-326 PRLHQERDGQ
+326 PRIHQERDGQ

-343 FPHQLGRLGD
+343 FPHQLGRLAD
-353 GLILFVELAFSGNRY
+353 GLTLFVELAFSGNRY

-375 GFYLTSTPALIQ
+375 GFYLTSTPALTQ
-387 HLDAQTQGIGDQ
+387 SLDAQTQGIGDQ

-414 ARFIRQLFSRV
+414 PRFIRQLFSRV
-425 IFPEAALAGLDQH
+425 IFPEASLAGLDQR
-438 EVRRLSWGQC
+438 EVRRLSWGQR

-458 TLGAALWTTS
+458 ALGAALWTAS
-468 FGGNHERLER
+468 FGSNHERLER
-478 LRELAQTGLQARSQ
+478 LRDLAQHGQQARSQ
-492 LKTGADAR
+492 LKAGADAR
-500 ATLPV
+500 ALLPL
-505 LDNAYVGTQ
+505 LDNAYAGTQ
-514 VFPAADATPLREH
+514 VFPAVGATPLRER
-527 TGLYQGDAVRPA
+527 TGLYQGDAVRPT

-544 RQALDSYL
+544 RQALESYL

-559 LEERIRGSLN
+559 LEERIRGSLG

-574 IVHLR
+574 IGHLR

-584 QLPERRDARALR
+584 QLPERRDARVLR

-620 LARLLAQGFGSYPV
+620 LARLLEQGFAAYPV

-642 RQVLRSESLAAVVYR
+642 RQLLRSESLAAVVYR

-697 YTQTFSIQG
+697 YEQTFSTQG
-706 LATIRE
+706 LAVIHD

-717 WVLGDGDGITAMDL
+717 WVLGDGDGITGMDL
-731 RRLQVELEQLYFRD
+731 RHLQVELEQLYFRD
-745 YATLW
+745 YANLW
-750 SDALA
+750 SEALA
-755 RLTLQPVGDANQGA
+755 RVTLQPVGDANQGA
-769 TLLAGLTS
+769 LLLAGLTS
-777 ANSPLLQVLVEV
+777 ANSPLLQLLLEV
-789 RDNTRL
+789 RNNTRL
-795 AAVASDAAG
+795 AAVASDATG
-804 AGEPLP
+804 QGDPLP

-825 RLLDDQGAAVADL
+825 RLLDDQGTAVADL

-848 QQQLASL
+848 QQQLAGL
-855 AHASAPEQAAFELA
+855 AHASAPEQAAFDLA

-874 GNRDALNSLRNAS
+874 GNRDALNSLRTAA
-887 SRLPT
+887 SRLPV
-892 PVNGW
+892 PVNSW

-914 DYLNDRYQSELLA
+914 DYLNDRYQNELLA
-927 SYRNGLDKRYPFKAD
+927 SYRNGLDRRYPFKAD
-942 SESDVAL
+942 SESDVSLA
-949 VDFREFFKAQGTA
+949 DFREFFKAQGIA
-962 DSFFDTYLKPFVI
+962 DTFFDTYLKPFVI
-975 RGDGDAYRPRAIDGH
+975 RSDNAYRLRAIDGH
-990 SLPLSRELLAQMGR
+990 SLPLSREFLIQMGR

-1021 IVFKLEPYS
+1021 IIFKLEPHS
-1030 LDSSLT
+1030 LDPSLT
-1036 RADLNIGKERL
+1036 RADLSIGKERL

-1055 AATFRWPQNDA
+1055 AATFRWPQSDA

-1074 DLGGRRV
+1074 ELGGRRV

-1137 TLRGFKLPEQ
+1137 TLRGFKLPER

>member
-1 MKGFIIALGRSLRRP
+1 MKGFIIALGRTLRRP
-16 WTWTLLIALGLG
+16 WTWTLVIALGLG
-28 GMIWSVGPLLAFAG
+28 GLIWTVGPLLAFAG

-63 GLIMVLLQGWQNRRR
+63 GLIMVLLQGWQNRRHR
-78 RQRLATEEGQHDQ
+78 ARLATEEGQHDQ

-96 IDDEAHELHSRARD
+96 IDDEAHELQSRARD
-110 ARRSLL
+110 ARRTLL

-171 TRYCDWYL
+171 TRYCDWYF

-223 ILVTVPVESLAS
+223 ILVTVPVERLAS

-290 AQVLGTTFREAQNG
+290 EQVLGTTFREAQNG

-375 GFYLTSTPALIQ
+375 GFYLTSTPALTQ
-387 HLDAQTQGIGDQ
+387 PLDAQTQGIGDQ
-399 LGLPSTLLPQYRSGQ
+399 LGLPSTLLPQYRNGQ

-425 IFPEAALAGLDQH
+425 IFPEASLAGLDQR
-438 EVRRLSWGQC
+438 EVRRLSWGQR
-448 GLYAAALAGL
+448 GLYATALAGL
-458 TLGAALWTTS
+458 ALGAALWTSS
-468 FGGNHERLER
+468 FDGNHERLER
-478 LRELAQTGLQARSQ
+478 LRELAQNGLQARSQ
-492 LKTGADAR
+492 LKASADAR
-500 ATLPV
+500 AALPV
-505 LDNAYVGTQ
+505 LDNAYAGTQ
-514 VFPAADATPLREH
+514 VFPAAGATPLRER
-527 TGLYQGDAVRPA
+527 TGLYQGDAVRPT

-544 RQALDSYL
+544 RQALDTYL

-620 LARLLAQGFGSYPV
+620 LARLLEQGFGSYPV
-634 DAQLVSQA
+634 DAQLVTQA

-657 ILRDQASGLPVYR
+657 ILRDQASSLPVYR

-697 YTQTFSIQG
+697 YTQTFSTQG

-717 WVLGDGDGITAMDL
+717 WVLGDGDGITGMDL

-745 YATLW
+745 YANQW
-750 SDALA
+750 SEALA

-795 AAVASDAAG
+795 AAVSSDTAG
-804 AGEPLP
+804 QGEPLS

-838 APAMAALNDL
+838 APAMAALNEL
-848 QQQLASL
+848 QQQLAGL
-855 AHASAPEQAAFELA
+855 AHASAPEQAAFDLA

-942 SESDVAL
+942 SESDVSL

-962 DSFFDTYLKPFVI
+962 DTFFDTYLKPFVI

-990 SLPLSRELLAQMGR
+990 SLPLSREFLAQMSR

-1030 LDSSLT
+1030 LDPSLT

-1055 AATFRWPQNDA
+1055 ATTFRWPQNDA

-1074 DLGGRRV
+1074 ELDGRRV

-1122 YLLSSQRSPNPFDLA
+1122 YLLSSQRSPNPFDLT
-1137 TLRGFKLPEQ
+1137 TLRGFKLPER

>member
-1 MKGFIIALGRSLRRP
+1 MKGFIIALGRMLRRP
-16 WTWTLLIALGLG
+16 WTWTLLVTLGLG
-28 GMIWSVGPLLAFAG
+28 GLVWTLGPLLAFAG

-48 VTHRLATLCGLFLAW
+48 VTHRLATLCGLSLAW
-63 GLIMVLLQGWQNRRR
+63 GLVMALLQSLQQRKQ
-78 RQRLATEEGQHDQ
+78 RQRLATEAGQHDQ

-96 IDDEAHELHSRARD
+96 IDDEAHELESRARD
-110 ARRSLL
+110 AYRTLH

-147 LLDFSGLEFPLNVE
+147 LLDFSGLEFPLNTE
-161 RSRLTRNVSG
+161 RSRLTRDVSG
-171 TRYCDWYL
+171 TRHCDWYF

-192 LTQGDAPVDG
+192 LTQGDAPVDS
-202 SAWLTLLQLL
+202 SAWQTLLHLL
-212 RRQRRTRPLNG
+212 RRQRRTHPLNG
-223 ILVTVPVESLAS
+223 ILIAIPVAQLAS
-235 GNEVELETLAR
+235 GNEVALETQAR
-246 QVRARLHDVSRE
+246 QVRARLNEVARE
-258 LRVEVPV
+258 LKVEVPV

-272 DRLSGFS
+272 DHLPGFD
-279 AFFDGLSREES
+279 AFFDGLSREENE
-290 AQVLGTTFREAQNG
+290 QVLGTTFREAQNG
-304 TDTATLR
+304 TDPGVLR

-326 PRLHQERDGQ
+326 PRIHQERDGQ

-353 GLILFVELAFSGNRY
+353 GLALFVELAFAGNRY

-375 GFYLTSTPALIQ
+375 GFYLTSTPALSQ
-387 HLDAQTQGIGDQ
+387 PLDAQTQGIGDQ
-399 LGLPSTLLPQYRSGQ
+399 LGLPSSLLPQYRSGQ
-414 ARFIRQLFSRV
+414 PRFIRQLFSRV
-425 IFPEAALAGLDQH
+425 IFPEAALAGLDQR
-438 EVRRLSWGQC
+438 ELRRLSWGQR

-458 TLGAALWTTS
+458 ALGAALWTSS
-468 FGGNHERLER
+468 FAGNHARLER
-478 LRELAQTGLQARSQ
+478 LRDLVQHGVQARSQ
-492 LKTGADAR
+492 LKADADAR
-500 ATLPV
+500 AVLPV
-505 LDNAYVGTQ
+505 LDNAYAGTQ
-514 VFPAADATPLREH
+514 VFPAADATPLRER
-527 TGLYQGDAVRPA
+527 TGLYQGEAVRPV

-544 RQALDSYL
+544 HQTLDNYL

-559 LEERIRGSLN
+559 LEERIRGSLG

-574 IVHLR
+574 IGHLR

-584 QLPERRDARALR
+584 QLPERRDARTLR

-620 LARLLAQGFGSYPV
+620 LARLLEQGFDAYPV
-634 DAQLVSQA
+634 DTQLVTQA

-657 ILRDQASGLPVYR
+657 ILRDQASGLPIYR
-670 LSQHLGPQALAFEG
+670 LSQQLGAQALTFEG

-697 YTQTFSIQG
+697 YAQTFSTQG
-706 LATIRE
+706 LTVIQE
-712 LAADN
+712 LTADN
-717 WVLGDGDGITAMDL
+717 WVLGDGDGITGMDL
-731 RRLQVELEQLYFRD
+731 RHLQVELEQLYFRD
-745 YATLW
+745 YANQW

-755 RLTLQPVGDANQGA
+755 RITLQPVGDANQGA

-777 ANSPLLQVLVEV
+777 ANSPLLQLLTEV
-789 RDNTRL
+789 RNNTRL
-795 AAVASDAAG
+795 AAAASQGG
-804 AGEPLP
+804 ALP

-815 SLQTRFENLH
+815 SLQSRFENLH

-848 QQQLASL
+848 QQQLAGL

-874 GNRDALNSLRNAS
+874 GNRDALNSLHSAA

-914 DYLNDRYQSELLA
+914 DYINGRYQSELLA
-927 SYRNGLDKRYPFKAD
+927 SYRNGLDRRYPFKAD
-942 SESDVAL
+942 SESDVSL
-949 VDFREFFKAQGTA
+949 VDFREFFKAQGIA
-962 DSFFDTYLKPFVI
+962 DSFFETYLKPFVV
-975 RGDGDAYRPRAIDGH
+975 RGESDAYRARSIDGH
-990 SLPLSRELLAQMGR
+990 SLPLSRDFLAQMSR

-1030 LDSSLT
+1030 LDPSLT

-1074 DLGGRRV
+1074 ELGGRRV

-1093 RLLDRLKLQQHSA
+1093 RLLDRMKLQQHSA
-1106 RDVMLV
+1106 RDVLLV
-1112 QADLDGRHAG
+1112 QADLEGRHAG
-1122 YLLSSQRSPNPFDLA
+1122 YLLSSQRSPNPFDVA
-1137 TLRGFKLPEQ
+1137 TLRGFRLPER

>member
-1 MKGFIIALGRSLRRP
+1 MKGFIIALGRTLRRP
-16 WTWTLLIALGLG
+16 WAWTLLVALSLG
-28 GMIWSVGPLLAFAG
+28 SLVWTLGPLLAFAG
-42 HSPWAS
+42 HSPWTS
-48 VTHRLATLCGLFLAW
+48 VTHRLATLCGLLLAW
-63 GLIMVLLQGWQNRRR
+63 GLAMALLQGWQQ
-78 RQRLATEEGQHDQ
+78 RQRRLHLATEAGQHDQ

-96 IDDEAHELHSRARD
+96 INDEAHELQSRARD
-110 ARRSLL
+110 AYRTLQ

-147 LLDFSGLEFPLNVE
+147 LLDFSGLEFPLNTE
-161 RSRLTRNVSG
+161 RSRLTRDVSG
-171 TRYCDWYL
+171 TRHCDWYF

-192 LTQGDAPVDG
+192 LTQGDAPVDS
-202 SAWLTLLQLL
+202 SAWQTLLQLL
-212 RRQRRTRPLNG
+212 RSQRRTRPLNG
-223 ILVTVPVESLAS
+223 ILVVLPVAQLTS
-235 GNEVELETLAR
+235 GNEVALEILAR
-246 QVRARLHDVSRE
+246 QVRARLHEVARE
-258 LRVEVPV
+258 LKVEVPV
-265 YLVLTQA
+265 YLVLTQT
-272 DRLSGFS
+272 DQLPGFD
-279 AFFDGLSREES
+279 AFFDGLSREEGE
-290 AQVLGTTFREAQNG
+290 QVLGTTFRKTQNG
-304 TDTATLR
+304 TDPEVLR

-326 PRLHQERDGQ
+326 PRIHQERDGQ

-353 GLILFVELAFSGNRY
+353 GLTLFVELAFSGNRY

-375 GFYLTSTPALIQ
+375 GFYLTSTPALTQ
-387 HLDAQTQGIGDQ
+387 RLDAQTQGIGDQ
-399 LGLPSTLLPQYRSGQ
+399 LGLPSSLLPQYRSGQ
-414 ARFIRQLFSRV
+414 PRFIRQLFNRV
-425 IFPEAALAGLDQH
+425 IFPEASLAGLDQR
-438 EVRRLSWGQC
+438 ELRRLSWGQR
-448 GLYAAALAGL
+448 GLYAAALASL
-458 TLGAALWTTS
+458 ALGAALWTGS
-468 FGGNHERLER
+468 FAGNHERLER
-478 LRELAQTGLQARSQ
+478 LRDLTQHGTQARSQ
-492 LKTGADAR
+492 LKADADAR
-500 ATLPV
+500 AVLPV
-505 LDNAYVGTQ
+505 LDNAYAGTQ
-514 VFPAADATPLREH
+514 VFPAAGATPLRER
-527 TGLYQGDAVRPA
+527 TGLYQGETVRPA

-544 RQALDSYL
+544 HQALDSYL

-559 LEERIRGSLN
+559 LEERIRGSLG
-569 DRERL
+569 DREQL
-574 IVHLR
+574 IGHLR

-584 QLPERRDARALR
+584 QLPERRDTRALR
-596 DWAAADWSQRYP
+596 TWAAADWSQRYP

-615 SLDTH
+615 GLDTH
-620 LARLLAQGFGSYPV
+620 LARLLEQGFGAYPV
-634 DAQLVSQA
+634 DAHLVTQA
-642 RQVLRSESLAAVVYR
+642 RQVLRSESIAAVVYR

-670 LSQHLGPQALAFEG
+670 LSQHLGAQALAFEG
-684 ADYPIPGFYTRQG
+684 ADYPIPGFYTREG
-697 YTQTFSIQG
+697 YAQTFSTQG
-706 LATIRE
+706 LAVIRE

-717 WVLGDGDGITAMDL
+717 WVLGDGDGITGMDL
-731 RRLQVELEQLYFRD
+731 RHLQVELEQLYFRD
-745 YATLW
+745 YANQW

-755 RLTLQPVGDANQGA
+755 RITLQPVGDANQGA
-769 TLLAGLTS
+769 ALLAGLTS
-777 ANSPLLQVLVEV
+777 ANSPLLQLLVEV
-789 RDNTRL
+789 RNNTRL
-795 AAVASDAAG
+795 AASANALAGQGDA
-804 AGEPLP
+804 LP

-815 SLQTRFENLH
+815 SLQNRFENLH
-825 RLLDDQGAAVADL
+825 RLLDEQGAAAADL

-848 QQQLASL
+848 QQQLAGL

-897 LGLLVDDSWNL
+897 LGLLVHDSWNL

-914 DYLNDRYQSELLA
+914 DYINGRYQSELLA
-927 SYRNGLDKRYPFKAD
+927 SYRTALDKRYPFKAD
-942 SESDVAL
+942 SESDVSL
-949 VDFREFFKAQGTA
+949 VDFREFFKAQGVA
-962 DSFFDTYLKPFVI
+962 DSFFEAYLKPFVA
-975 RGDGDAYRPRAIDGH
+975 RGESDAYRPRSIDGH
-990 SLPLSRELLAQMGR
+990 SLPLSREFLAQMSR

-1074 DLGGRRV
+1074 ELGGRRV

-1093 RLLDRLKLQQHSA
+1093 RLLDRMKLQQHSA
-1106 RDVMLV
+1106 RGVLLV
-1112 QADLDGRHAG
+1112 QADLEGRHAG

-1137 TLRGFKLPEQ
+1137 TLRGFKLPER

>member
-1 MKGFIIALGRSLRRP
+1 MKGLIIALGRNLRRP
-16 WTWTLLIALGLG
+16 WTWTLLLTLGLG
-28 GMIWSVGPLLAFAG
+28 SLVWTLGPLLAFAG
-42 HSPWAS
+42 HSPWTS
-48 VTHRLATLCGLFLAW
+48 VTHRLATLGGLILLW
-63 GLIMVLLQGWQNRRR
+63 GLAMVLLQGWQQRKQ
-78 RQRLATEEGQHDQ
+78 RQRLATEEGQHDP

-96 IDDEAHELHSRARD
+96 IHDEAHELQKRTRD
-110 ARRSLL
+110 ARRTLL

-147 LLDFSGLEFPLNVE
+147 LLDFSGLDFPLNGE
-161 RSRLTRNVSG
+161 KSRLTRDVSG
-171 TRYCDWYL
+171 TRHCDWYF

-202 SAWLTLLQLL
+202 SAWLTLLRLL

-223 ILVTVPVESLAS
+223 ILVALPVERLAS

-246 QVRARLHDVSRE
+246 QVRARLHEVSRE

-272 DRLSGFS
+272 DRLAGFG

-290 AQVLGTTFREAQNG
+290 EQVLGTTFRAAQNG

-326 PRLHQERDGQ
+326 LRIHQERDGQ

-375 GFYLTSTPALIQ
+375 GFYLTSTPALTQ
-387 HLDAQTQGIGDQ
+387 TLDTQTQGIGDQ
-399 LGLPSTLLPQYRSGQ
+399 LGLPRTLLPQYRSGQ
-414 ARFIRQLFSRV
+414 PRFIRQLFSRV
-425 IFPEAALAGLDQH
+425 IFPEASLAGLDQR
-438 EVRRLSWGQC
+438 EVRRLSWSQR
-448 GLYAAALAGL
+448 GLYATAFAGL
-458 TLGAALWTTS
+458 ALGATLWTSS

-478 LRELAQTGLQARSQ
+478 LRDLAQVGRQARGQ
-492 LKTGADAR
+492 LKAGADAR
-500 ATLPV
+500 ALLPV
-505 LDNAYVGTQ
+505 LDNAYAGTR
-514 VFPAADATPLREH
+514 VFPAAGATPLRER
-527 TGLYQGDAVRPA
+527 TGLYQGDAVWPT

-544 RQALDSYL
+544 RQALQSYL

-559 LEERIRGSLN
+559 LEERIRGSFN

-574 IVHLR
+574 IGHLR

-596 DWAAADWSQRYP
+596 DWAAADWSLRYP

-615 SLDTH
+615 GLDTH
-620 LARLLAQGFGSYPV
+620 LARLLEQGFGVQAV
-634 DAQLVSQA
+634 DVQLVGQA

-657 ILRDQASGLPVYR
+657 VLRDQASGLPVYR

-684 ADYPIPGFYTRQG
+684 TDQPIPGFYTRQG
-697 YTQTFSIQG
+697 YSQTFSTQG
-706 LATIRE
+706 LAVIRE

-717 WVLGDGDGITAMDL
+717 WVLGDGDGITGMDL

-745 YATLW
+745 YANLW
-750 SDALA
+750 SEALA
-755 RLTLQPVGDANQGA
+755 RVTLQPVGDASQGA
-769 TLLAGLTS
+769 VLVAGLTS
-777 ANSPLLQVLVEV
+777 ANSPLLQMLLEV

-795 AAVASDAAG
+795 AAVASDATG
-804 AGEPLP
+804 LGEPLP

-815 SLQTRFENLH
+815 SLQLRFENLH
-825 RLLDDQGAAVADL
+825 RLLDDQGSAVADL

-848 QQQLASL
+848 QQQLAGL
-855 AHASAPEQAAFELA
+855 AHASAPEQAAFDLA

-874 GNRDALNSLRNAS
+874 GNRDALNGLRNAA
-887 SRLPT
+887 SRLPV

-914 DYLNDRYQSELLA
+914 DYLNDRYQNELLA

-942 SESDVAL
+942 SESDVSLA
-949 VDFREFFKAQGTA
+949 DFRAFFKAQGTA
-962 DSFFDTYLKPFVI
+962 DTFFDTYLKPFVL
-975 RGDGDAYRPRAIDGH
+975 RGDGDAYRLRAIDGH
-990 SLPLSRELLAQMGR
+990 SLPLSREFLAQMSR
-1004 TQQIR
+1004 SQQIR

-1030 LDSSLT
+1030 LDPSLT
-1036 RADLNIGKERL
+1036 RADLSIGKERL

-1074 DLGGRRV
+1074 ELGGRRV

-1112 QADLDGRHAG
+1112 QADLEGRHAG
-1122 YLLSSQRSPNPFDLA
+1122 YLLSSQRSPNPFDLT
-1137 TLRGFKLPEQ
+1137 TLRGFKLPER

>member
-1 MKGFIIALGRSLRRP
+1 MKGLIIALGRSLRRP
-16 WTWTLLIALGLG
+16 WTWTLLLTLGLG
-28 GMIWSVGPLLAFAG
+28 SLVWTLGPLLAFAG

-48 VTHRLATLCGLFLAW
+48 VSHRLATLCGLFLAW
-63 GLIMVLLQGWQNRRR
+63 GLAMVLLQGWQQRKQ
-78 RQRLATEEGQHDQ
+78 RQHLATAEGQDDQ

-96 IDDEAHELHSRARD
+96 IDDEAHELQTRARD
-110 ARRSLL
+110 AHRTLH

-147 LLDFSGLEFPLNVE
+147 LLDFSGLDFPLNVE
-161 RSRLTRNVSG
+161 KSRLTRDVSG
-171 TRYCDWYL
+171 TRYCDWYF

-223 ILVTVPVESLAS
+223 ILVALPVERLAS

-246 QVRARLHDVSRE
+246 QVRARLQEVSRE

-272 DRLSGFS
+272 DRLPGFG
-279 AFFDGLSREES
+279 AFFDGLSREDSE
-290 AQVLGTTFREAQNG
+290 QVLGTTFREAQNG

-326 PRLHQERDGQ
+326 PRIHQERDGQ

-375 GFYLTSTPALIQ
+375 GFYLTSTPALTQ
-387 HLDAQTQGIGDQ
+387 TLDTQTQGIGDQ
-399 LGLPSTLLPQYRSGQ
+399 LGLPSTLLPQYRNGQ
-414 ARFIRQLFSRV
+414 PRFIRQLFSRV
-425 IFPEAALAGLDQH
+425 IFPEASLAGLDQR
-438 EVRRLSWGQC
+438 EVRRLSWRQR

-458 TLGAALWTTS
+458 AVGAALWTSS
-468 FGGNHERLER
+468 FGNNHERLER
-478 LRELAQTGLQARSQ
+478 LRDLAQHGLQARTQ
-492 LKTGADAR
+492 LKPGADAR
-500 ATLPV
+500 ALLPV
-505 LDNAYVGTQ
+505 LDNAYAGTQ
-514 VFPAADATPLREH
+514 VFPAAGATPLRER
-527 TGLYQGDAVRPA
+527 TGLYQGDAVRPT

-544 RQALDSYL
+544 RQALQSDL
-552 LPRLKAQ
+552 LPRLKSQ
-559 LEERIRGSLN
+559 LEERIRGSLG

-574 IVHLR
+574 LGHLR

-584 QLPERRDARALR
+584 QLPERRDNRALR

-615 SLDTH
+615 SLDSH
-620 LARLLAQGFGSYPV
+620 LARLLEQGFGAYPV

-697 YTQTFSIQG
+697 YEQTFSTQG
-706 LATIRE
+706 LAVIRE

-717 WVLGDGDGITAMDL
+717 WVLGDGDGITGMGL
-731 RRLQVELEQLYFRD
+731 RHLQVELEQLYFRD
-745 YATLW
+745 YANLW
-750 SDALA
+750 SEALA
-755 RLTLQPVGDANQGA
+755 RVTLQPVGDANQGA
-769 TLLAGLTS
+769 LLLAGLTS
-777 ANSPLLQVLVEV
+777 ANSPLLQLLLEV
-789 RDNTRL
+789 RNNTRL
-795 AAVASDAAG
+795 AAVASDGAG
-804 AGEPLP
+804 SGEPLP
-810 DTARR
+810 DSARR
-815 SLQTRFENLH
+815 SLQIRFENLH
-825 RLLDDQGAAVADL
+825 QLIDDQGTAVADL

-848 QQQLASL
+848 QQQLAGL
-855 AHASAPEQAAFELA
+855 VHASAPEQAAFDLA

-874 GNRDALNSLRNAS
+874 GNRDALNGLRTTA
-887 SRLPT
+887 SRLPV

-897 LGLLVDDSWNL
+897 LGLLADDSWNL

-949 VDFREFFKAQGTA
+949 ADFREFFKAQGIA
-962 DSFFDTYLKPFVI
+962 DTFFDTYLKPFVI
-975 RGDGDAYRPRAIDGH
+975 RSDTAYRLRAIDGH
-990 SLPLSRELLAQMGR
+990 SLPLSREFLAQMGR

-1021 IVFKLEPYS
+1021 IIFKLEPYS
-1030 LDSSLT
+1030 LDPSLT
-1036 RADLNIGKERL
+1036 RADLSIGKERL

-1074 DLGGRRV
+1074 ELGGRRV

-1137 TLRGFKLPEQ
+1137 TLRGFKLPER